1 MELLHKG
8 GVVVW
13 VLMTYSVIGLAIV
26 ISGYLRLVARRQP
39 DFNHALPQDSTCEYG
54 RIFSRLIS
62 SQQSGLDQASLR
74 ALALRLIDAHIRYFE
89 RGLKT
94 LSLLANTAPLLGLL
108 GTIIGMISAFRV
120 IESQGAGVNPQMLAG
135 GIWEAML
142 TTGAGLAVALPLLVF
157 FMLTSQFINEKK
169 FEIALPQAESGQ
181 ENSTNQLELISIKED
196 GSLFQGEEPLSAG
209 QLKSLLARMARDE
222 QPLVLRVDEQAPFEP
237 VMALMDQARQ
247 QGVPAIGFA
256 VQEPEGNR

>member
-62 SQQSGLDQASLR
+62 AQQSGLDQASLR

-94 LSLLANTAPLLGLL
+94 LRE
-108 GTIIGMISAFRV
+108 I
-120 IESQGAGVNPQMLAG
+120 VNRA
-135 GIWEAML
+135 A
-142 TTGAGLAVALPLLVF
+142 
-157 FMLTSQFINEKK
+157 
-169 FEIALPQAESGQ
+169 
-181 ENSTNQLELISIKED
+181 
-196 GSLFQGEEPLSAG
+196 
-209 QLKSLLARMARDE
+209 
-222 QPLVLRVDEQAPFEP
+222 
-237 VMALMDQARQ
+237 
-247 QGVPAIGFA
+247 
-256 VQEPEGNR
+256 